1 MSLRCAVLGH
11 KYKPFV
17 DSFQVQLQS
26 GPEISV
32 EMKTCERCGKK
43 FFRILGKS
51 SISSSDGKSKVNVQ
65 FTFQPKLRGDWDVKQ
80 IAK

>member
-26 GPEISV
+26 GPEITV

-43 FFRILGKS
+43 FFRILSKS
-51 SISSSDGKSKVNVQ
+51 SLSSSDGKSKVNVQ
-65 FTFQPKLRGDWDVKQ
+65 FTFQPKLRGDWNVKQ
-80 IAK
+80 IAE

>member
-1 MSLRCAVLGH
+1 MNLRCALLGH

-17 DSFQVQLQS
+17 DSFKVQLQS
-26 GPEISV
+26 GPEVVI

-43 FFRILGKS
+43 FFRIVGKS

-65 FTFQPKLRGDWDVKQ
+65 FTFQPKLKGDWDVQ
-80 IAK
+80 EISN

>member
-11 KYKPFV
+11 QYKPVV
-17 DSFQVQLQS
+17 DSFQVPLQS
-26 GPEISV
+26 GAEITV

-51 SISSSDGKSKVNVQ
+51 SLSSSDGKSKVNVQ

>member
-1 MSLRCAVLGH
+1 MNLRCALIGH

-26 GPEISV
+26 GPEVII

-43 FFRILGKS
+43 FFRIVGKS
-51 SISSSDGKSKVNVQ
+51 SLSSSDGKSKVNAQ
-65 FTFQPKLRGDWDVKQ
+65 FTFQPKLKGDWDVQ
-80 IAK
+80 EISN

>member
-17 DSFQVQLQS
+17 DYFQVQLQS
-26 GPEISV
+26 GPDIIV

-43 FFRILGKS
+43 FFRIVGKS

-80 IAK
+80 IAE